1 MLRSV
6 SGRNW
11 QYYARRKSG
20 SRENGGRETSI
31 NQCEE
36 RFNRLF
42 IVCVYLFHPE
52 NASSL
57 MAAPCPPYSP
67 GSRARA
73 QPASL
78 GITR

>member
-11 QYYARRKSG
+11 HYYARRKSG
-20 SRENGGRETSI
+20 SRENGGREPSI
-31 NQCEE
+31 SQCEE
-36 RFNRLF
+36 RFNGLL

-52 NASSL
+52 NAGSL
-57 MAAPCPPYSP
+57 MAAPCLPSSP
-67 GSRARA
+67 GSRVRA